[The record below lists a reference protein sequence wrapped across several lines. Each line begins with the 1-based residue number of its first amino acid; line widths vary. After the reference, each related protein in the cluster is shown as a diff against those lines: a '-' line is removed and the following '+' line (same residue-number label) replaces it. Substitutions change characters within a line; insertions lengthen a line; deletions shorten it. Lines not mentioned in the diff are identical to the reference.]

1 MMKISTKGLN
11 LIKEFEG
18 CYLKAYQDS
27 GGVWTIGIGITNAD
41 KAITGKTIKAGLKIT
56 QSTADKWLLQALD
69 KIYIPKVMKYDHIY
83 HWNQNQF
90 DALVSFCYNIGSID
104 QLTADGS
111 RSIQTIADK
120 MLLYVKDN
128 GKVLKGLQRRR
139 QAEHDLFVEPMAKQ
153 GYPGKYPVMPARGYF
168 KFGDGYIQLRNY
180 TTQIK
185 RVQSVVNW
193 VMGFSLAVDG
203 EYGQKTDKAVTQ
215 LQTRFGLNPN
225 GCYGEKCQKV
235 CKAYKK

>member
-1 MMKISTKGLN
+1 MKISQRGLK
-11 LIKEFEG
+11 LIKSFEG
-18 CYLKAYQDS
+18 CSLAAYLDAVK
-27 GGVWTIGIGITNAD
+27 VPTIGWGVTSAD
-41 KAITGKTIKAGLKIT
+41 KAVTGTDIKLGMKIS
-56 QSTADKWLLQALD
+56 QAKADKWLQQCLD
-69 KIYIPKVMKYDHIY
+69 QIYAPKVMKYDHVY

-90 DALVSFCYNIGSID
+90 DAMISFCYNIGSID
-104 QLTADGS
+104 QLTADGT
-111 RSIQTIADK
+111 RSINTIADK
-120 MLLYVKDN
+120 ILAYNKA
-128 GKVLKGLQRRR
+128 GGRVLKGLQRRR

-168 KFGDGYIQLRNY
+168 KFGDGYISLRSY

-215 LQTRFGLNPN
+215 LQKRFGLNPN
-225 GCYGEKCQKV
+225 GCFGEKCLKV
-235 CKAYKK
+235 CKGYKK

>member
-1 MMKISTKGLN
+1 MKISTKGLN

-90 DALVSFCYNIGSID
+90 DALISFCYNIGSID

-139 QAEHDLFVEPMAKQ
+139 QAEHDLFVEPMAKH

-168 KFGDGYIQLRNY
+168 KFGDGYISLRSY

-215 LQTRFGLNPN
+215 LQKRFGLNPN
-225 GCYGEKCQKV
+225 GCFGEKCLKV
-235 CKAYKK
+235 CKGYKK

>member
-1 MMKISTKGLN
+1 
-11 LIKEFEG
+11 
-18 CYLKAYQDS
+18 
-27 GGVWTIGIGITNAD
+27 
-41 KAITGKTIKAGLKIT
+41 
-56 QSTADKWLLQALD
+56 
-69 KIYIPKVMKYDHIY
+69 MKYDSKY

-90 DALVSFCYNIGSID
+90 DALVSFCYNVGSID
-104 QLTADGS
+104 QLTAKGT
-111 RSIQTIADK
+111 RSVDAIAQK
-120 MLLYVKDN
+120 MLLYVKDD

-139 QAEHDLFVEPMAKQ
+139 QVEHDLFVTPVAKH
-153 GYPGKYPVMPARGYF
+153 GYPGKFPALPPRGYF

-215 LQTRFGLNPN
+215 LQKRFGLNPN
-225 GCYGEKCQKV
+225 GCFGEKCLKV
-235 CKAYKK
+235 CKGYKK

>member
-1 MMKISTKGLN
+1 MKISQKGIK

-27 GGVWTIGIGITNAD
+27 GGVWTIGWGITNAD
-41 KAITGKTIKAGLKIT
+41 KAITGTTVKDGLKIT
-56 QSTADKWLLQALD
+56 QATAEQWLKESLD
-69 KIYIPKVMKYDHIY
+69 KIYAPKVMKYDPIY
-83 HWNQNQF
+83 HWGQNQF
-90 DALVSFCYNIGSID
+90 DAMVSFCYNIGSID
-104 QLTADGS
+104 KLTAGGT
-111 RSIQTIADK
+111 RSIKTIAEK
-120 MLLYVKDN
+120 ILAYNKEG

-139 QAEHDLFVEPMAKQ
+139 QAEHDLFVTPVAKQ
-153 GYPGKYPVMPARGYF
+153 GYPGTFPALPPRGYF
-168 KFGDGYIQLRNY
+168 KYGDGYIQLRNY

-215 LQTRFGLNPN
+215 LQKRFGLNPN
-225 GCYGEKCQKV
+225 GCYGEKCQKA

>member
-1 MMKISTKGLN
+1 MKISQKGIK

-27 GGVWTIGIGITNAD
+27 GGVWTIGWGITNAD
-41 KAITGKTIKAGLKIT
+41 KAITGTTVKAGLKIT
-56 QSTADKWLLQALD
+56 QATAEQWLKESLD
-69 KIYIPKVMKYDHIY
+69 KIYAPKVMKYDSKY

-90 DALVSFCYNIGSID
+90 DALVSFCYNVGSID
-104 QLTADGS
+104 QLTAKGT
-111 RSIQTIADK
+111 RSVDAIAQK
-120 MLLYVKDN
+120 MLLYVKDD

-139 QAEHDLFVEPMAKQ
+139 QAEHDLFVMPVAKQ
-153 GYPGKYPVMPARGYF
+153 GYPGTFPALPPRGYF

-185 RVQSVVNW
+185 RVQSVINW

-215 LQTRFGLNPN
+215 LQKRFGLNPN
-225 GCYGEKCQKV
+225 GCFGEKCLKV
-235 CKAYKK
+235 CKGYKK